1 LANQNARFGTTV
13 VLAITTKGYFLPTG
27 RLVRH
32 MVEVPPTDATGLSQT
47 SFVKTDQI
55 VTIAKDRLEKRIGAL
70 PPEMLSE
77 VESALKRHLSL
88 T

>member
-1 LANQNARFGTTV
+1 
-13 VLAITTKGYFLPTG
+13 
-27 RLVRH
+27 